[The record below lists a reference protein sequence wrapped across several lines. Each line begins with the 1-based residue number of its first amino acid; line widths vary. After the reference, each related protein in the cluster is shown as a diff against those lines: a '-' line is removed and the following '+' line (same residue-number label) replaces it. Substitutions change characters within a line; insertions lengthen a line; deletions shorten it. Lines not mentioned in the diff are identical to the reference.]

1 MSHSFSNLL
10 IHIVFSTKGRK
21 NLLSS
26 DLRPRLFPYM
36 GGIIREIKCKPI
48 IIGGVEDHVHLLIEI
63 STNDSVAKILSTL
76 KANSSRWIHDDIGMK
91 YFEWQRGYG
100 AFSVS
105 QSMRATVE
113 RYIARQEEH
122 HKKRTFREEITEFL
136 KANGIR
142 NQPFEDD

>member
-10 IHIVFSTKGRK
+10 THIIFSTKGRR

-26 DLRPRLFPYM
+26 DLRPRLFQYM

-48 IIGGVEDHVHLLIEI
+48 IIGGVEDHVHLLIEL
-63 STNDSVAKILSTL
+63 STNDSVAKVLSTL
-76 KANSSRWIHDDIGMK
+76 KANSSRWIHDEIGMR
-91 YFEWQRGYG
+91 YFEWQRGYA

-105 QSMRATVE
+105 QSMRVTVE

-122 HKKRTFREEITEFL
+122 HKKKTFREELTEFMR
-136 KANGIR
+136 ANGIH
-142 NQPFEDD
+142 NLSFEND